1 MHGSAEGL
9 EGREC
14 VEACGRMGRLWDVG
28 THVTRAC
35 MALRAG
41 DHDHAR
47 SVSTRGSCCA
57 CRPVGHTTVGLAT
70 LADGKGVYSAHID
83 VFQAQLRATSTM
95 GTRHWMA
102 WRWQKS
108 SLKARPK
115 TQWRCPSDVAI
126 GLGSETGRNATKTGT
141 RPFIKQHQCWFR
153 LSAYSC
159 VAAVHNDLA
168 IPVPIMSSD
177 CCEVT
182 ANPNA
187 AIRQQLLLSCIA
199 K

>member
-1 MHGSAEGL
+1 MIAEQIARPWSPLRVPASSDAKPGRMRGSAEDL

-14 VEACGRMGRLWDVG
+14 VEACGRALTHTRMGRLWGVG
-28 THVTRAC
+28 TRAC
-35 MALRAG
+35 MAFRAG

-47 SVSTRGSCCA
+47 FPANPRGSCCA

-126 GLGSETGRNATKTGT
+126 GLGSETGPECNKDRD
-141 RPFIKQHQCWFR
+141 Q
-153 LSAYSC
+153 
-159 VAAVHNDLA
+159 A
-168 IPVPIMSSD
+168 IY
-177 CCEVT
+177 
-182 ANPNA
+182 
-187 AIRQQLLLSCIA
+187 
-199 K
+199 

>member
-1 MHGSAEGL
+1 VL
-9 EGREC
+9 
-14 VEACGRMGRLWDVG
+14 
-28 THVTRAC
+28 
-35 MALRAG
+35 
-41 DHDHAR
+41 
-47 SVSTRGSCCA
+47 
-57 CRPVGHTTVGLAT
+57 
-70 LADGKGVYSAHID
+70 
-83 VFQAQLRATSTM
+83 
-95 GTRHWMA
+95 
-102 WRWQKS
+102 
-108 SLKARPK
+108 
-115 TQWRCPSDVAI
+115 
-126 GLGSETGRNATKTGT
+126 
-141 RPFIKQHQCWFR
+141 FR